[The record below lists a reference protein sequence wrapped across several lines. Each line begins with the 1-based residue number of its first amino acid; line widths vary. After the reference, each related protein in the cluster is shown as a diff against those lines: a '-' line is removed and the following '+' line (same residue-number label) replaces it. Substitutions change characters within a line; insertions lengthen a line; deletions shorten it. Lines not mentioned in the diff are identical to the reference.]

1 MKSSNPART
10 NNAATKSNRPAIHTA
25 ASGLVPWMA
34 NRAAAKNA
42 ASREAHSQ
50 VASVNTNSTFTMCSV
65 NAIECHAI
73 GLTPAHIEVSIS
85 EMLPIGRKNPSPP
98 GVANNGRMAKWDV
111 LAIFTR
117 MKSSDKKYNR
127 RVRQNA
133 AVVNPINAV
142 ITATLHQ
149 PDGPCWGVSRLSVLR
164 SEEHTSEL

>member
-1 MKSSNPART
+1 MKRSNPART
-10 NNAATKSNRPAIHTA
+10 NNVATKSNRPAIHTA
-25 ASGLVPWMA
+25 ASGRVPYMA
-34 NRAAAKNA
+34 NRAAPKDA

-50 VASVNTNSTFTMCSV
+50 VASANTNSTLTTCSV

-133 AVVNPINAV
+133 AVVNPIKAA

-149 PDGPCWGVSRLSVLR
+149 PDGP
-164 SEEHTSEL
+164 

>member
-1 MKSSNPART
+1 MKNSNPART
-10 NNAATKSNRPAIHTA
+10 NNVATKSNRPAIHTA

-42 ASREAHSQ
+42 ASREAHRRDARTKTRIALATCSAKE
-50 VASVNTNSTFTMCSV
+50 VA
-65 NAIECHAI
+65 CHAT
-73 GLTPAHIEVSIS
+73 GFTPAHIEVSIS

-111 LAIFTR
+111 LAIFTT

-133 AVVNPINAV
+133 AVVNPIKAAA
-142 ITATLHQ
+142 ITATLHR
-149 PDGPCWGVSRLSVLR
+149 PDGPCRGVSQLPLLPSLVAKR
-164 SEEHTSEL
+164 